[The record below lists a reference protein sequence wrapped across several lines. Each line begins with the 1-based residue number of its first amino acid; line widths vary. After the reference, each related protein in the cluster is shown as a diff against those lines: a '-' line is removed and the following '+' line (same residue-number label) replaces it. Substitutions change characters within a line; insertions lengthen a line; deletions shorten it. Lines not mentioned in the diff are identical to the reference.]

1 MMTAVNQDGA
11 EAFVTIT
18 QNQYL
23 RFQRDQEKLEKIKSH
38 WDEYQMRRKL
48 LGERITEGN
57 MHRLRRRTLNK
68 MGQLLQGNFNA

>member
-1 MMTAVNQDGA
+1 MMTANLDPHD
-11 EAFVTIT
+11 TIEIHMSE
-18 QNQYL
+18 Y
-23 RFQRDQEKLEKIKSH
+23 EKLMDADRKLKSIKSL